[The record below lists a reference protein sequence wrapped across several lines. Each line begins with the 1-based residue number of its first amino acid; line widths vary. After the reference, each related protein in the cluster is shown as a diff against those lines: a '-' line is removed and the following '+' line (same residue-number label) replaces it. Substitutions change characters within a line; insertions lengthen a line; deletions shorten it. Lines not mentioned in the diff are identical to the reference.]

1 MQMITNT
8 ANVTD
13 FSGATPIITY
23 SNAVVTLIRQEPTS
37 QIYIHRPRCNCH
49 CPFTA
54 PNFAAVLACRI
65 ALRAVTR
72 STIIA
77 TAAHATVLGVRLT
90 KQ

>member
-13 FSGATPIITY
+13 FSGAMPIITY

-54 PNFAAVLACRI
+54 PNFCGCPCMPYCITCCHEEYNNCNCCACNCHRCPFD
-65 ALRAVTR
+65 
-72 STIIA
+72 
-77 TAAHATVLGVRLT
+77 
-90 KQ
+90 